1 MKLEK
6 REITLNQTDSLTDVF
21 YTEKNLTAHYTYAL
35 ESVHRKETREQLLKL
50 LKETGEDLYLA
61 QDLMQRSRKEQE
73 SFNG

>member
-6 REITLNQTDSLTDVF
+6 REITLNQTDSLTVVF

>member
-35 ESVHRKETREQLLKL
+35 ESVQRKETREQLLKL
-50 LKETGEDLYLA
+50 LKEAGEDLYLA